1 MSQPGTVLKRTRDQ
15 AYMIVGSDS
24 FFQTSGWSR
33 FLRNIVTGKGVEE
46 RGQDRDTGFDIAVAS
61 EIMAVLAL
69 STGLDDMRER
79 LGRMVVA
86 VSKAG
91 GESA

>member
-1 MSQPGTVLKRTRDQ
+1 MSTWVMKLSTH
-15 AYMIVGSDS
+15 VNN
-24 FFQTSGWSR
+24 R
-33 FLRNIVTGKGVEE
+33 FLRNIVTGKGPEE

-86 VSKAG
+86 NSKSG
-91 GESA
+91 GELC